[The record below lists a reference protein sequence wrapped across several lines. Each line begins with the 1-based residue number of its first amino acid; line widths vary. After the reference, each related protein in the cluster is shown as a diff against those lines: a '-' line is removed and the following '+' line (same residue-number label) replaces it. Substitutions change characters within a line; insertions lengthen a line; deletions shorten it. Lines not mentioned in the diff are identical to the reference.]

1 MLLYGAL
8 SQMTEYNFLSCISIS
23 MTSIKRKYQY
33 KIYLTI
39 WQFTVLIIHHAHEE
53 PFKPNVL

>member
-1 MLLYGAL
+1 MVLYGAL
-8 SQMTEYNFLSCISIS
+8 SQIVDYNFLSCTSMS

-39 WQFTVLIIHHAHEE
+39 WQFTVLIIHCAYKE
-53 PFKPNVL
+53 PFKPKVL

>member
-39 WQFTVLIIHHAHEE
+39 WQFTVLIIHCAYKE
-53 PFKPNVL
+53 PKVL